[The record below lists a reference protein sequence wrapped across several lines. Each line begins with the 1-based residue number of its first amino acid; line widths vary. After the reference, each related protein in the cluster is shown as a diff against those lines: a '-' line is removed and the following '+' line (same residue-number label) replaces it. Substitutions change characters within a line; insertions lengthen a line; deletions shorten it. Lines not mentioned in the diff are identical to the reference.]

1 MGNRPINKE
10 DMNTVVRIEVSLREA
25 LKMQGLIADN
35 KMLRDVF
42 QSEGAT
48 MYATPMISEEWA
60 EMLADEIRELA
71 ISYEIDLR
79 EIDIEIETIDCDD
92 KV

>member
-1 MGNRPINKE
+1 
-10 DMNTVVRIEVSLREA
+10 MNTVVTIEVSLREA
-25 LKMQGLIADN
+25 SKMQSLIVDN

-48 MYATPMISEEWA
+48 MYTSPAISEEWA

-71 ISYEIDLR
+71 ISYEINLR
-79 EIDIEIETIDCDD
+79 EMEIEVETVDSDDDCDE
-92 KV
+92 

>member
-1 MGNRPINKE
+1 
-10 DMNTVVRIEVSLREA
+10 MNTVVLEVSLREA
-25 LKMQGLIADN
+25 SKMQSLIADN

-48 MYATPMISEEWA
+48 MYTSPIISKEWA

-79 EIDIEIETIDCDD
+79 EMKVEVETVDCDD
-92 KV
+92 DSDE